1 MTTNT
6 KKTSIASK
14 SSTKSSATSTKS
26 SMAKSSATKPRT
38 LQARNTTNTASKSS
52 TLKSSASNGTNNG
65 KRKGATNGANNG
77 ATRLNEAKSKD
88 SKTSSLSLKTLQVA
102 ELFTSVESKREFAK
116 LGMSASLL
124 VCVGSAFFK
133 GNFARN
139 LHIASGVALVGFS
152 IWHHS
157 LYEKK

>member
-1 MTTNT
+1 MNTTN
-6 KKTSIASK
+6 KASISRPAK
-14 SSTKSSATSTKS
+14 SSINGETNGISS
-26 SMAKSSATKPRT
+26 AKSSAKKPRT

-52 TLKSSASNGTNNG
+52 VLKSSVSNGTNS
-65 KRKGATNGANNG
+65 G
-77 ATRLNEAKSKD
+77 ATRSNEAKSSD

-102 ELFTSVESKREFAK
+102 ELLTSVESKREFAK

-152 IWHHS
+152 IWHHT
-157 LYEKK
+157 LYDKK

>member
-1 MTTNT
+1 MNTTNKASISRPAKSRVKNET
-6 KKTSIASK
+6 KGA
-14 SSTKSSATSTKS
+14 SSTKSSAK
-26 SMAKSSATKPRT
+26 KPRT
-38 LQARNTTNTASKSS
+38 LQAKNTTNTASKSS
-52 TLKSSASNGTNNG
+52 VLKPSVSNGTKSG
-65 KRKGATNGANNG
+65 T
-77 ATRLNEAKSKD
+77 THLNEAKSND

-102 ELFTSVESKREFAK
+102 ELLTSVESKREFAK

>member
-1 MTTNT
+1 MNTTNKASISRPAKSRVKDET
-6 KKTSIASK
+6 KGA
-14 SSTKSSATSTKS
+14 SSTKSSAK
-26 SMAKSSATKPRT
+26 KPRT

-52 TLKSSASNGTNNG
+52 VLKSSVGNGTNS
-65 KRKGATNGANNG
+65 GATH
-77 ATRLNEAKSKD
+77 LNEAKSND
-88 SKTSSLSLKTLQVA
+88 SKTSSLSLKTLQVT
-102 ELFTSVESKREFAK
+102 ELLTSVESKREFAK

>member
-1 MTTNT
+1 MRVKNTNT
-6 KKTSIASK
+6 KNAKISAVRRESKRSK
-14 SSTKSSATSTKS
+14 SIQKSSD
-26 SMAKSSATKPRT
+26 SA
-38 LQARNTTNTASKSS
+38 
-52 TLKSSASNGTNNG
+52 
-65 KRKGATNGANNG
+65 
-77 ATRLNEAKSKD
+77 
-88 SKTSSLSLKTLQVA
+88 LSLKTLQVA
-102 ELFTSVESKREFAK
+102 ELLTSVESKREFAK

-157 LYEKK
+157 LYEKNTIKNQ

>member
-1 MTTNT
+1 MNTTNKASISRPAKSRVNGET
-6 KKTSIASK
+6 KGI
-14 SSTKSSATSTKS
+14 SSTKSSAK
-26 SMAKSSATKPRT
+26 KPRT
-38 LQARNTTNTASKSS
+38 LQAKNTTNTASKSS
-52 TLKSSASNGTNNG
+52 VLKSSVSNGTKSG
-65 KRKGATNGANNG
+65 TTHLNGA
-77 ATRLNEAKSKD
+77 KSND

-102 ELFTSVESKREFAK
+102 ELLTSVESKREFAK